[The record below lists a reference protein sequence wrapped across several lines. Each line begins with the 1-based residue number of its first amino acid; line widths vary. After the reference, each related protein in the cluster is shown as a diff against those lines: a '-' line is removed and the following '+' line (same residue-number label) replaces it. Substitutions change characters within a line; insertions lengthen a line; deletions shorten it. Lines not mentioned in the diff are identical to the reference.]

1 MGCFLSFLVNHVHNQ
16 IILYKIVFGG
26 EPVYHFLIPVDVEL
40 KLREDEEEE
49 LELCSIFMFLTLV
62 LLLLLFLFICFCPLG
77 FLVWRG
83 AWVDVSDGDILE
95 EGADGVLDWLDWDWA
110 SEMTTAIASNSVM
123 VTNLLIFRKFGNY
136 TKRTQNCSCW
146 SIIS

>member
-1 MGCFLSFLVNHVHNQ
+1 MGCFRSFLVNHVHNQ
-16 IILYKIVFGG
+16 IILYKIVFRG

-77 FLVWRG
+77 FLV
-83 AWVDVSDGDILE
+83 
-95 EGADGVLDWLDWDWA
+95 
-110 SEMTTAIASNSVM
+110 
-123 VTNLLIFRKFGNY
+123 
-136 TKRTQNCSCW
+136 
-146 SIIS
+146 